1 MSTTTGPTRILIA
14 DDHAA
19 IREGLRTMI
28 ERQEDLRVVAEAND
42 GSEAI
47 ALFRL
52 HKPDLVLMDLQM
64 PNVDGLQATAAIREQ
79 QPQVPI
85 VVLTSYPGDARVSRA
100 FSAGAI
106 SYLLKTADRTV
117 VIAAIRAGLV
127 GKTLLDP
134 ALTYDLCAHKG
145 QEHLSAR
152 EVSVLRLVA
161 AGRKNSEIGRSLS
174 VSEDTV
180 KARLK
185 NILAK
190 LDANDRTHAVTI
202 ARHRGF
208 LDS

>member
-19 IREGLRTMI
+19 IREGLRIMI
-28 ERQEDLRVVAEAND
+28 ERQEDLRVVAEARD

-47 ALFRL
+47 ALCRS
-52 HKPDLVLMDLQM
+52 HRPDLVLMDLQM

-79 QPQVPI
+79 RPETPV

-100 FSAGAI
+100 LSAGAI

-117 VIAAIRAGLV
+117 IIAAIRAGLLGRTV
-127 GKTLLDP
+127 LDP
-134 ALTYDLCAHKG
+134 AVTADLATHKG
-145 QEHLSAR
+145 REQLSAR

-161 AGRKNSEIGRSLS
+161 AGRKNSEIGHDLY

-190 LDANDRTHAVTI
+190 LEANDRTHAVTI